1 MPKRDERAYLHDML
15 SHAEEAVKLC
25 SGHTIETF
33 SADTVLRWAVIKL
46 VEIVGEASIK
56 TSEATRAQYAQIP
69 WKELRGMRISSSMST
84 KELRTLSCLR
94 PLSKNCLALLCH

>member
-15 SHAEEAVKLC
+15 SHAEEAIKLC

-33 SADTVLRWAVIKL
+33 SANAILRWAVIKL

-56 TSEATRAQYAQIP
+56 SSDATRAQYPQIP
-69 WKELRGMRISSSMST
+69 WKELRGMRNILVHVYEGIEDVVVALNRSN
-84 KELRTLSCLR
+84 
-94 PLSKNCLALLCH
+94 LSKKAR